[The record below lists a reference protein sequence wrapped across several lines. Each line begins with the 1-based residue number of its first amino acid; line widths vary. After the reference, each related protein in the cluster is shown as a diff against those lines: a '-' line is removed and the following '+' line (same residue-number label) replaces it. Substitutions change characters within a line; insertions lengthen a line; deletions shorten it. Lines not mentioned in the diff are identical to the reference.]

1 MGEVREGNTGAGGG
15 DIESWYTRVRDG
27 IWGKFHLT

>member
-15 DIESWYTRVRDG
+15 GIKSWCRRARDG
-27 IWGKFHLT
+27 IWGKVVI